1 VLQSMGLKESDTT
14 EGLNGTE
21 LNHVLGILV
30 LGALAFRALK
40 QEMPNS
46 LRQKGYYKWRFELDL
61 FN

>member
-1 VLQSMGLKESDTT
+1 MLQSMGLKESDTT
-14 EGLNGTE
+14 EELNRTE

-46 LRQKGYYKWRFELDL
+46 FRQKGYYKWMFELDL